1 MKTDLCDLY
10 IKEQTELVKQ
20 GRKSHFVESKIE
32 SMQETHLLF
41 SLLSILRVSN
51 TPSSVKKR
59 LIKQIE
65 KEFF

>member
-1 MKTDLCDLY
+1 MNTKICDLY
-10 IKEQTELVKQ
+10 IKEQNDLIKS
-20 GRKSHFVESKIE
+20 GRKNHFVESRIE

-41 SLLSILRVSN
+41 TILSILKVSD

-59 LIKQIE
+59 LIEKIE